1 MTEILPAAAALAEQA
16 VAAATTDEEDRR
28 SAQRVE
34 VELFVREVDGDR
46 MFVHPALNLSA
57 TGIFLESHSYSLR
70 SALDRQYIE
79 LEFELPDAESS
90 IAVRGEVVGTR
101 RLRGFSTGLAI
112 AFIDLSPEDQDHID
126 RYVADR
132 LRAGGQEGPS
142 EEAAPTA
149 MSRP

>member
-1 MTEILPAAAALAEQA
+1 MTD
-16 VAAATTDEEDRR
+16 ATTRDPQTEEVAGDGADRR

-34 VELFVREVDGDR
+34 VEMFVRERDGDR

-79 LEFELPDAESS
+79 LEFELPDAEDA

-101 RLRGFSTGLAI
+101 RLQGFSTGLAI
-112 AFIDLSPEDQDHID
+112 AFIDLSPEQHDKIA
-126 RYVADR
+126 RFVAER
-132 LRAGGQEGPS
+132 LEDGDSEGPRD
-142 EEAAPTA
+142 EAAPTG
-149 MSRP
+149 S